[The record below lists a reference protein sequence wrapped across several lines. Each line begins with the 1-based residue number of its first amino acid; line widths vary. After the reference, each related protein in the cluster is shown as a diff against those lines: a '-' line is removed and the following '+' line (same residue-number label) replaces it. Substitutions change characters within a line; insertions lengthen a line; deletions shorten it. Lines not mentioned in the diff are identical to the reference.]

1 MSSPE
6 NASRADTRSV
16 SHDSWPL
23 RRSDALFVVVV
34 VLFAL
39 PEPGTGWNI
48 GLSSTAVKGVLA
60 AAAVLAWIR
69 FRVFGRP

>member
-1 MSSPE
+1 M
-6 NASRADTRSV
+6 

-39 PEPGTGWNI
+39 PDPGTGWNI
-48 GLSSTAVKGVLA
+48 GFSSTATKGVLA
-60 AAAVLAWIR
+60 VAAVLAWIR